1 MAVMKGT
8 QMAAEAIR
16 SAGKKGVVIN
26 TASIWALVRGF
37 LFKLPTSGSI
47 VNNTCDPKPYKIA
60 GYDP

>member
-37 LFKLPTSGSI
+37 DLNYQNRDL
-47 VNNTCDPKPYKIA
+47 
-60 GYDP
+60 